1 MDHLPTDEIGVYLEK
16 TKITD
21 IESKY
26 LSLYEYL
33 PEEVEKVPP
42 GANGVIITPWLNG
55 ACCGGR
61 SQRG

>member
-1 MDHLPTDEIGVYLEK
+1 MDHLALDEIGVYLEK

-33 PEEVEKVPP
+33 SK
-42 GANGVIITPWLNG
+42 
-55 ACCGGR
+55 R
-61 SQRG
+61 SRRFRRVQTA